1 MPFPC
6 TAAHDLGTYQ
16 TYRGLPTLAGLTT
29 MAGAMNPGL
38 SVDQCVQRLKRY
50 HYAFKRLHEIFTA
63 RLTAEPIYE
72 LKTAFSLHAHLCAE
86 HVSTLRARIAEMREP
101 PLGLDVTPDTNLEVF
116 FDEILSAPQNQ
127 TLVTGLYTKALP
139 ALKAGMERHL
149 RETHPLV
156 DHPSIRLCRFALLE
170 VDDMIRF
177 GEKAVDCLVDQTEAA
192 GMVTWLKLLDDA
204 LLAAGSLDGSQHSS
218 GVPAVRGYSAK
229 PFVYDPTPRRDERF
243 IDPYNRG
250 VNPEAF
256 LYDPK
261 FPNNAKVLM
270 MLFKRIRELD
280 VPEMMGSIISETKG
294 KPWGYYRD
302 MSRQLWD
309 EARHTMMGEVGLTS
323 LGIDWRKIP
332 ITWTFSR
339 NLNTQLKAM
348 DRHAVLFFIEQGLM
362 PRTGKRYEW
371 EVGMAS
377 GDALAGLFQDY
388 DWADEVLH
396 ASIGR
401 QWYVKEF
408 ATPREAI
415 AYGDQCWSQIASDY
429 RELMEKGLT
438 EHRNWW
444 PEVYRTAC
452 RHWNIE
458 PDPVV
463 LAYDTTYESTRAD
476 LQELPM
482 SE

>member
-1 MPFPC
+1 MPFPYS
-6 TAAHDLGTYQ
+6 TAGDLNAYQ
-16 TYRGLPTLAGLTT
+16 TYRGLPALAGLTPR
-29 MAGAMNPGL
+29 AGAMKPGL

-101 PLGLDVTPDTNLEVF
+101 PLGLDVTPDANLEVF
-116 FDEILSAPQNQ
+116 FDEILSAPETQ
-127 TLVTGLYTKALP
+127 TLVIGLYARALP
-139 ALKAGMERHL
+139 ALKEGMERHL

-177 GEKAVDCLVDQTEAA
+177 GEKAVECLVDQAKA
-192 GMVTWLKLLDDA
+192 GEMADWLELLDDA
-204 LLAAGSLDGSQHSS
+204 LLAAGSLDGSQPAD
-218 GVPAVRGYSAK
+218 GMPAVRGYSVK

-280 VPEMMGSIISETKG
+280 VPEMMGSIIAETKG

-302 MSRQLWD
+302 VSRQLWD

-415 AYGDQCWSQIASDY
+415 AYGDRCWSQIASDY
-429 RELMEKGLT
+429 RELKEKGLT

-444 PEVYRTAC
+444 PDVYRTAC

-476 LQELPM
+476 LQALPM

>member
-1 MPFPC
+1 MSQSNRI
-6 TAAHDLGTYQ
+6 GTDYQ
-16 TYRGLPTLAGLTT
+16 TYRGLPELAGITT
-29 MAGAMNPGL
+29 MAAALNPGL
-38 SVDQCVQRLKRY
+38 SVDQCVQRLKRF

-86 HVSTLRARIAEMREP
+86 HVASLRARVAEMREP
-101 PLGLDVTPDTNLEVF
+101 PLGLDITPDTNAEVF
-116 FDEILSAPQNQ
+116 FDEILSAPDTQR
-127 TLVTGLYTKALP
+127 LLAGIYTQALP
-139 ALKAGMERHL
+139 ALKEAMQRHL
-149 RETHPLV
+149 RDTNPLV
-156 DHPSIRLCRFALLE
+156 DHPSVRVCRFALLE
-170 VDDMIRF
+170 VDDMIHF
-177 GEKAVDCLVDQTEAA
+177 GQKAVECLLDANDRET
-192 GMVTWLKLLDDA
+192 MSPWLKVLDEA
-204 LLAAGSLDGSQHSS
+204 LAAAGSLDGSQPAS
-218 GVPAVRGYSAK
+218 GTPATRLYSAK
-229 PFVYDPTPRRDERF
+229 PFVYDPTPQRDARF

-250 VNPEAF
+250 VNAESF

-280 VPEMMGSIISETKG
+280 VPEMMSSIISETKG
-294 KPWGYYRD
+294 KPWGYYKD

-309 EARHTMMGEVGLTS
+309 EARHTMMGEVGFTS

-348 DRHAVLFFIEQGLM
+348 ERHAVLFFIEQGLM
-362 PRTGKRYEW
+362 PRTGKRFEW

-377 GDALAGLFQDY
+377 GNSLAGLFQDY

-396 ASIGR
+396 AAMGR

-408 ATPREAI
+408 ANPKEAT
-415 AYGDQCWSQIASDY
+415 AYGDRCWSQIASDY
-429 RELMEKGLT
+429 RELKERGLT

-444 PEVYRTAC
+444 PEVYLAAC
-452 RHWNIE
+452 KQWKIE

-463 LAYDTTYESTRAD
+463 LAFDTTYESKRAD

-482 SE
+482 SG